1 MKLKGRNTSIQ
12 HILRRQKLMKKFRK
26 GFTLVEL
33 LIVIAVLGALAASMS
48 LSAKDATPKAQAAR
62 VLNDFKILKTAV
74 TLYNFDSKDTTPTDT
89 YFTNHSKDYVAG
101 KLGKYKVTK
110 SDAGW
115 EAEYTGGLSEAA
127 STELRKD
134 AADLGMTVTPTD
146 SGAITSVKM
155 RVY

>member
-1 MKLKGRNTSIQ
+1 M
-12 HILRRQKLMKKFRK
+12 
-26 GFTLVEL
+26 
-33 LIVIAVLGALAASMS
+33 IVIAVLGALAAGMS
-48 LSAKDATPKAQAAR
+48 LSAKDATPKAEAAR
-62 VLNDFKILKTAV
+62 VLSDFKILKTAV

-101 KLGKYKVTK
+101 KLGKYKITK
-110 SDAGW
+110 NDDSGQW

-134 AADLGMTVTPTD
+134 AADLGMTVTPEN
-146 SGAITSVKM
+146 GAITSVKM

>member
-1 MKLKGRNTSIQ
+1 
-12 HILRRQKLMKKFRK
+12 MKKMRK

-33 LIVIAVLGALAASMS
+33 LIVIAVLGALAAGMS
-48 LSAKDATPKAQAAR
+48 LSAKDATPKAEAAR
-62 VLNDFKILKTAV
+62 VLSDFKILKTAV
-74 TLYNFDSKDTTPTDT
+74 TLYNFDSKDITPTDT

-110 SDAGW
+110 DADSGQW

-146 SGAITSVKM
+146 TGAITSVKM